1 MSKMFA
7 DARELMS
14 TDNSFEIAVRIHAAM
29 QLPGIGARTVQ
40 KALDTG
46 VNCFDSDAF
55 VDSLLDVSSRV
66 SKDSISACDLDGLIG
81 VSWDLLETA
90 TNDGQELITYL
101 DAGYPNSLRD
111 LSNPP
116 LILFCRGN
124 TSLLHSN
131 MPYVAAVGSRKAGD
145 YGLRVAHRFGE
156 VLTEAGAIVVSGLAI
171 GCDTAAHEGCLE
183 KDGATIAVLPS
194 PLNKVVPEQ
203 NAQLADRIISKHGL
217 LIGELPPGARI
228 DRSTFVQRN
237 RIQAA
242 LSEKVIIIETS
253 VNGGTMRTAEFA
265 QKLQRM
271 IGAYSFPKEYQT
283 RENEGNS
290 KLINERLA
298 IPLSDAQS
306 ISTFLNTRP
315 QSVEEQL
322 LLPL

>member
-1 MSKMFA
+1 MP
-7 DARELMS
+7 MS

-40 KALDTG
+40 KALETG

-55 VDSLLDVSSRV
+55 VDSLLEASSRV
-66 SKDSISACDLDGLIG
+66 SKDSISARDLDDLTG

-90 TNDGQELITYL
+90 TNDGQELITLL
-101 DAGYPNSLRD
+101 DAGYPNCLRD

-116 LILFCRGN
+116 LILFCKGN
-124 TSLLHSN
+124 TALLHSD
-131 MPYVAAVGSRKAGD
+131 MPSVAAVGSRKAGD

-183 KDGATIAVLPS
+183 KDGSTIAVLPS

-228 DRSTFVQRN
+228 DRSSFVQRN

-265 QKLQRM
+265 QKLQRP
-271 IGAYSFPKEYQT
+271 IGAYSFSEEHRT

-290 KLINERLA
+290 KLIDEGIA
-298 IPLSDAQS
+298 VPLSDAQS
-306 ISTFLNTRP
+306 ISMFLSTRP